1 MNEIRH
7 ATVTLEQLAA
17 EAIATAKQGECMAYA
32 LAHNELALDF
42 ERLRNALEL
51 LSQAPRPQ
59 KPSKQT
65 YELTRKVR
73 EFGAVQWRE
82 LANTGRTLTI
92 IETAI
97 AYAQFFDKSP
107 FYVEVCDLAE
117 PEIIHKFEVTS
128 RKVYTVTNPRQE
140 AAEWDNSKN

>member
-51 LSQAPRPQ
+51 LSQAPPPK
-59 KPSKQT
+59 KPDAPR
-65 YELTRKVR
+65 LTRKVR